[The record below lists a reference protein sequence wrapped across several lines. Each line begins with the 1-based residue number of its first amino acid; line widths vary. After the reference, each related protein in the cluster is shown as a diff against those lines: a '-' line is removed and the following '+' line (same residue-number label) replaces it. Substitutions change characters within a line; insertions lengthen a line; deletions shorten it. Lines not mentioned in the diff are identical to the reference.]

1 MIYLP
6 APDDTDRLG
15 TSLAQSLMMYRD
27 EIVSQGFNIRLE
39 GNLGAGK
46 TSLTRA
52 TLRALGVTGRIKSP
66 TFTLLE
72 TYEIDSDIEVFHF
85 DFYRFESPE
94 EFLDAGFR
102 DDFAPGHITFCE
114 WSEKAGQCLPKADLC
129 IELIPKEQG
138 REASF
143 SSYSA
148 TGLNVL
154 NELKKLWTSH
164 AEL

>member
-1 MIYLP
+1 MIFLP
-6 APDDTDRLG
+6 TPDDTDRLG
-15 TSLAQSLMMYRD
+15 QILAHCLLAERD
-27 EIVSQGFNIRLE
+27 ALIHKGFNIRLE

-72 TYEIDSDIEVFHF
+72 TYPIDSELEVFHF
-85 DFYRFESPE
+85 DFYRFETPE

-102 DDFAPGHITFCE
+102 DNFAPSHITFCE
-114 WSEKAGQCLPKADLC
+114 WSEKAGSCLPQVDLTITLEPLEAGRSADICATSELGSKVLDALTKAWYL
-129 IELIPKEQG
+129 
-138 REASF
+138 
-143 SSYSA
+143 
-148 TGLNVL
+148 
-154 NELKKLWTSH
+154 H

>member
-1 MIYLP
+1 MFLP
-6 APDDTDRLG
+6 TAEDTDRLG
-15 TSLAQSLMMYRD
+15 AALACALDQNRSA
-27 EIVSQGFNIRLE
+27 IVRSGFNIRLE

-52 TLRALGVTGRIKSP
+52 TLRSLGVTGRIKSP

-72 TYEIDSDIEVFHF
+72 TYPLDDGLEVFHF

-102 DDFAPGHITFCE
+102 DNFAPGHITFVE
-114 WSEKAGQCLPKADLC
+114 WSEKAGECLPEADL
-129 IELIPKEQG
+129 IMTLTPEGDG
-138 REASF
+138 RRVTFVTPTNLGA
-143 SSYSA
+143 
-148 TGLNVL
+148 NVL
-154 NELKKLWTSH
+154 SALNKEWTSH

>member
-6 APDDTDRLG
+6 APDDTNRLG
-15 TSLAQSLMMYRD
+15 ALLALSLMKYR
-27 EIVSQGFNIRLE
+27 EHIASQGFNIRLE

-52 TLRALGVTGRIKSP
+52 TLRALGITGRIKSP

-72 TYEIDSDIEVFHF
+72 TYPIDPSLEVFHF
-85 DFYRFESPE
+85 DFYRFETPE

-102 DDFAPGHITFCE
+102 DNFAPGHITFTE
-114 WSEKAGQCLPKADLC
+114 WSEKAGECLPTADLT
-129 IELIPKEQG
+129 ISLTPKDDGRQADFMADSELG
-138 REASF
+138 R
-143 SSYSA
+143 
-148 TGLNVL
+148 NVL
-154 NELKKLWTSH
+154 NELTKQWTSH